1 MITKMKPTVRAVI
14 GTAPKGHAASQPR
27 TPMVGA
33 GSLIASRGG
42 ELCEAITVRTYYGQG
57 NGLHPLRACVWVR
70 MADRTEGLS
79 GRGSA
84 SGCGYHKGSAAIADA
99 VGSCGIKLY
108 GSAYRYPTEPVD
120 FKKQIYFGGTGSGA
134 YAEIFQA
141 IARAAGY
148 RGRMVWVSHSL

>member
-1 MITKMKPTVRAVI
+1 MNTKTKPTVRAI
-14 GTAPKGHAASQPR
+14 LGTAPKGQGASQPR

-42 ELCEAITVRTYYGQG
+42 ELCEAVAVRTYYGRG

-70 MADRTEGLS
+70 MADRTAGRS

-84 SGCGYHKGSAAIADA
+84 SGCGYHKESAAISDA
-99 VGSCGIKLY
+99 MDSCGIALY
-108 GSAYRYPTEPVD
+108 GDLYRYPQEPVD
-120 FKKQIYFGGTGSGA
+120 FKKRIYFGGTGSSA
-134 YAEIFQA
+134 YVEIFQA